1 MIMNAKSVYIIII
14 CLQEHQITN
23 PKKTIHLSLN
33 TKKSMTCDVGNS
45 GPGLEKFLFF
55 IEPFLNYF

>member
-23 PKKTIHLSLN
+23 PKKNIHLSLH

-45 GPGLEKFLFF
+45 GPGLILF
-55 IEPFLNYF
+55 